1 MCSQSAC
8 DFPMISTVH
17 KPSEEPEYITG
28 WSGVREWNRHTV
40 RAAPFQRYRAI
51 ATDAGNVDVITAL

>member
-1 MCSQSAC
+1 
-8 DFPMISTVH
+8 MISTVH